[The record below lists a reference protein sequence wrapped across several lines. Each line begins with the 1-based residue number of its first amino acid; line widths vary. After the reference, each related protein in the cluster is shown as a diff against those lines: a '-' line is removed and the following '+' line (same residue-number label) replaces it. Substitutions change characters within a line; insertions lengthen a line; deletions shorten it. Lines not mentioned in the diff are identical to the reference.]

1 MHRQPRLP
9 YLVIALLLAG
19 CAAPVAIPPSN
30 PVFGLPASSLPTAHV
45 GDIAVYR
52 IRNAYNGEP
61 LGETQYRVDKID
73 GGRVAVA
80 VTTTPPSAGLPH
92 TAVYTADGN
101 WLRHPLRNHDQ
112 AIEYDFDPPLPAYA
126 LPLEAGKTWSASV
139 NATNPVTKR
148 TTRVRVDGE
157 VLGSERINT
166 PAGAFDV
173 VKIRRRLY
181 AGDWDGFLRETNIT
195 EFDWYAPALDRSVRL
210 EINSNWIDGSRSPGG
225 GGIMGGGIFGGNQL
239 MRGDWHVYELIGY
252 RANGKNVG
260 GTPEVT
266 LPAPATPR

>member
-126 LPLEAGKTWSASV
+126 LPLEAGCADCRGLV
-139 NATNPVTKR
+139 MAERLLVT
-148 TTRVRVDGE
+148 
-157 VLGSERINT
+157 ST
-166 PAGAFDV
+166 PSHG
-173 VKIRRRLY
+173 
-181 AGDWDGFLRETNIT
+181 
-195 EFDWYAPALDRSVRL
+195 RS
-210 EINSNWIDGSRSPGG
+210 
-225 GGIMGGGIFGGNQL
+225 GGIVKFDKL
-239 MRGDWHVYELIGY
+239 D
-252 RANGKNVG
+252 NV
-260 GTPEVT
+260 VI
-266 LPAPATPR
+266 